1 MPGERADRPDSGGL
15 LGPNGQPLS
24 SAGLPAPSQ
33 PVDGFEVIWP
43 SGEVDG
49 RIGSHDAVSL
59 DQRRPELDGSGSTV
73 RSTPADGSDR
83 EVVPTLEV
91 RRSEQSTEQST
102 EQPEQ
107 ASDDEADGHDEVT
120 DEVVLAVRRAVASIE
135 TSSLVARR
143 RLVATD
149 PADDPSRGVAP
160 SAERSVRSLRPVS
173 ATSDSLTPGANSAR
187 RAPTRSVF
195 DDDGS
200 TASTETIDPVVPIEP
215 EGSAVSAGDQG
226 DQRVGALRRLIGSL
240 RRH

>member
-24 SAGLPAPSQ
+24 STGLPAPSQ

-43 SGEVDG
+43 SGEVDD
-49 RIGSHDAVSL
+49 RIGSHDVVSL

-91 RRSEQSTEQST
+91 RRSEQSTEQP

-135 TSSLVARR
+135 TSSLAARR

-149 PADDPSRGVAP
+149 PADDPSRGVGP
-160 SAERSVRSLRPVS
+160 PAERPVRSLRPVS

-200 TASTETIDPVVPIEP
+200 TASTETIEPVEP
-215 EGSAVSAGDQG
+215 VAPGESAVSAGDQG